1 MMIQE
6 AIDKATEGGYHLYG
20 SDGMDTD
27 YGGANSEYSV
37 WTRKDNESSFI
48 IPVEETFLDPD
59 FWHALGRALEW
70 EHLVMTMHTVENGR
84 ATIVTRAGHHWL
96 SRWHRFI
103 DHLAD
108 HLAAGKTP
116 EAFFETLL

>member
-37 WTRKDNESSFI
+37 
-48 IPVEETFLDPD
+48 
-59 FWHALGRALEW
+59 
-70 EHLVMTMHTVENGR
+70 
-84 ATIVTRAGHHWL
+84 
-96 SRWHRFI
+96 
-103 DHLAD
+103 
-108 HLAAGKTP
+108 
-116 EAFFETLL
+116 